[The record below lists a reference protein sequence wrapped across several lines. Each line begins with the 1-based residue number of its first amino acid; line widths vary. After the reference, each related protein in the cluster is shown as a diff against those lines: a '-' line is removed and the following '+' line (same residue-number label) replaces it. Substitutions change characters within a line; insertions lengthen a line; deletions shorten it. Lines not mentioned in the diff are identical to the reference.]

1 MCSWFLKTQFLYV
14 FLHNGLAYDIQI
26 NTPLEIYLNT
36 WADSFLLLLKKEILV
51 LLVSTLLVYFHV
63 SFNCFLVSKLQI
75 GLQYFHKVY
84 IHCCSSSWM
93 WFLKHVDPSK
103 ISRKQWFL
111 NLACIIITWKA
122 TCWGSVPRVPGLLGL
137 GWDPP
142 NHLHF

>member
-1 MCSWFLKTQFLYV
+1 MLLISQDTIFICFFAQWIGKWYSDKYSIRNL
-14 FLHNGLAYDIQI
+14 
-26 NTPLEIYLNT
+26 PEYL
-36 WADSFLLLLKKEILV
+36 SRFISSLVKEILV

-84 IHCCSSSWM
+84 IHCCCSSWM

-137 GWDPP
+137 V
-142 NHLHF
+142 